1 MDIMEQETPGPTS
14 CLTALAGALSSDL
27 PPPTFCPPCAEG
39 DSWGSDHPERPAASR
54 REVHVHGPDSGGQCV
69 QGGHSPGPR

>member
-27 PPPTFCPPCAEG
+27 PPPHFLSPMC
-39 DSWGSDHPERPAASR
+39 R
-54 REVHVHGPDSGGQCV
+54 RRQLGI
-69 QGGHSPGPR
+69 